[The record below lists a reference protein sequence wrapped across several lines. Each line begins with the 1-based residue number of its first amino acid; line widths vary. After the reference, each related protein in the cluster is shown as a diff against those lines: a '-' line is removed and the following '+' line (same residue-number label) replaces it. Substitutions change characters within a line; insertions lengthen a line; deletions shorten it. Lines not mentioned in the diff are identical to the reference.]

1 MKWSAKYRT
10 HSPQS
15 PPHPGIPSEAG
26 GSWINT
32 RHGGINMSV
41 KSPNTQCL
49 WVGRASKGK
58 VAYESNK
65 REVCRGLHTVN
76 SILHYKGRVGRAL
89 PSSKSKC
96 LLGTLRSLKGLFAG
110 EATTIARVRREQKGH
125 TQTMRLGRREGERGD
140 GEWGPFAARTSR
152 LLSSLSIIPA
162 GRERA
167 SLSPSLTKIHYVRTA
182 HGERE

>member
-65 REVCRGLHTVN
+65 REACRGLHTVN
-76 SILHYKGRVGRAL
+76 SILHYKGRGGRAL
-89 PSSKSKC
+89 LSSKSKC

-125 TQTMRLGRREGERGD
+125 TQTMRLGRREGKRGRWRM
-140 GEWGPFAARTSR
+140 GTIRGSHFSIAFLPLHNPCGQREGLPLPHKNTLRTYCPR
-152 LLSSLSIIPA
+152 
-162 GRERA
+162 
-167 SLSPSLTKIHYVRTA
+167 
-182 HGERE
+182 